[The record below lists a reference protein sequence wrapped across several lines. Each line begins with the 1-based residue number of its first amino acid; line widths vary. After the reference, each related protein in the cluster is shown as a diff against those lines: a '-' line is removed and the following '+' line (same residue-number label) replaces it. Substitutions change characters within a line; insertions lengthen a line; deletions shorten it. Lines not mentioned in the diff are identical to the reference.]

1 MKKILSLLLV
11 VCCVLVTFTGCKDN
25 QSEGEV
31 VAIINDHKVY
41 MSDIEQDILF
51 VSRYGNIDMNN
62 EANVKAMVYDII
74 NTYLIDYMCEKEL
87 ESLGMS
93 YNKEYYGASYESL
106 VEAYGSE
113 SNLEKYIKSFGLT
126 KEYVQELCIK
136 QARKST
142 LSEYLIN
149 EFLKTY
155 SVSEAEIMD
164 YYLENEKDWQTEYV
178 RSFYF
183 LTFGSEEA
191 AKGALEDIALNDFM
205 TYYNAQKDIQTCD
218 FYGYL
223 EHYEK
228 EDFPEAVRELL
239 FTIEVGN
246 YYPEPMN
253 TFANTGYTL
262 IYVAEHIDG
271 YKYTYA
277 EMRDA
282 IESGLEEYAIDEHL
296 KTFFE
301 ELNKKYKV
309 EILYH

>member
-11 VCCVLVTFTGCKDN
+11 LCCIITMFTGCKDN
-25 QSEGEV
+25 KQEGEV
-31 VAIINDHKVY
+31 VAIINGHKVY

-106 VEAYGSE
+106 IEAYGSE

-149 EFLKTY
+149 EFL
-155 SVSEAEIMD
+155 
-164 YYLENEKDWQTEYV
+164 
-178 RSFYF
+178 
-183 LTFGSEEA
+183 
-191 AKGALEDIALNDFM
+191 
-205 TYYNAQKDIQTCD
+205 
-218 FYGYL
+218 
-223 EHYEK
+223 
-228 EDFPEAVRELL
+228 
-239 FTIEVGN
+239 
-246 YYPEPMN
+246 
-253 TFANTGYTL
+253 
-262 IYVAEHIDG
+262 
-271 YKYTYA
+271 
-277 EMRDA
+277 
-282 IESGLEEYAIDEHL
+282 
-296 KTFFE
+296 
-301 ELNKKYKV
+301 
-309 EILYH
+309 